1 MESLL
6 GKIWYYDHEQG
17 IFMAGAEYII
27 KEALQSRFHRNLT
40 IAQTR
45 ENMAQIH

>member
-6 GKIWYYDHEQG
+6 GKIWYYDHEQA

-27 KEALQSRFHRNLT
+27 KEALQSRFHRPYNST
-40 IAQTR
+40 NT
-45 ENMAQIH
+45 